1 MNFSG
6 EDDMD
11 ETSGQIPNIGQQLD
25 GSTDAEESQRLVK
38 FILYLTLYINKSN
51 ITYYFG
57 YKLCIIFCFYNE

>member
-11 ETSGQIPNIGQQLD
+11 ETTGQIPNVGQQLD

-38 FILYLTLYINKSN
+38 FILYLYINKFN
-51 ITYYFG
+51 IIVILVINNVLFS
-57 YKLCIIFCFYNE
+57 